1 MRFLSFSFDSSLFD
15 LMPDDDVAESPL
27 SRSRRSL
34 FPVLK
39 SVGMLNGSGSTLENQ
54 GLVRM
59 RHRCR
64 GLGAVGDE
72 KGLMKFPSNYQPEI
86 AFTSKL
92 RGHDNVFAQHWAHA
106 GVRQRITIALDTCCR
121 RLPSRRIDG
130 LILRS
135 SCRCRAPAKVER
147 LGALVDELL
156 LEECNKT
163 LKIAHY
169 IIVHVATWRKLNR
182 VVLYF
187 PEEPDDGNLPIYF

>member
-1 MRFLSFSFDSSLFD
+1 
-15 LMPDDDVAESPL
+15 MPDDDVAESPL

-106 GVRQRITIALDTCCR
+106 GVRQRITIALDTCCQQ
-121 RLPSRRIDG
+121 RLRPKWVDDLARGSRRYRISAE
-130 LILRS
+130 I
-135 SCRCRAPAKVER
+135 KR
-147 LGALVDELL
+147 LGALVMSELL
-156 LEECNKT
+156 LEQSRRKMNCEKT
-163 LKIAHY
+163 VDNYVSRGGEQGEQHY
-169 IIVHVATWRKLNR
+169 IS
-182 VVLYF
+182 
-187 PEEPDDGNLPIYF
+187 